1 MTEHE
6 RSYLLECLRDFAV
19 IHQKMALSVHF
30 TETFPGELA
39 ESKNVVSKLQ
49 EETRVYETEALRL
62 ATEILRLSLEREP
75 IEEEVH
81 QANNWCFAC

>member
-1 MTEHE
+1 MKEQEH
-6 RSYLLECLRDFAV
+6 SYLLECLRDFAL

-30 TETFPGELA
+30 TEAFPGELA
-39 ESKNVVSKLQ
+39 GSKNVVSNLHD
-49 EETRVYETEALRL
+49 ETRAYEAEALRL

-81 QANNWCFAC
+81 KANNWWI